1 MKHYD
6 YEISRFV
13 EDELPEAEKIKLT
26 EHLTVCEKCR
36 ETLKDYK
43 EMRDNIKQ
51 FYIDIPGEFEIV
63 RNNTDNRDIINLK
76 SVWTRRLFIPF
87 AAAASLII
95 GLMIF
100 QLTSN
105 NRDATVSKGIKP
117 IVSDIQKDYTPQTDN
132 KNIVK
137 DNHGISRYQ
146 VRIVNRFRGKTSPTD
161 YVYSVA
167 VFNDV
172 IDKAITVREDS
183 LKHIQYLMSIGMDSG
198 RPDDNS
204 TIDSTL
210 MKLKIESLN

>member
-13 EDELPEAEKIKLT
+13 EDELPEDEKIKLT
-26 EHLTVCEKCR
+26 EHLTECEKCR
-36 ETLKDYK
+36 ETLKDYE

-100 QLTSN
+100 KLTSDI
-105 NRDATVSKGIKP
+105 RDANVSKGIKP
-117 IVSDIQKDYTPQTDN
+117 IVSDIQKDYTQQTDN
-132 KNIVK
+132 KDIVK
-137 DNHGISRYQ
+137 DIHSMSRYP
-146 VRIVNRFRGKTSPTD
+146 VRIVNRFRGKTPLPD

-167 VFNDV
+167 IFNDV

-198 RPDDNS
+198 WPDDNS